1 MKLEKFSIDI
11 EKIGN
16 VEIFSCDG
24 YILGYRNKTYT
35 DSISYFPIVINKDKP
50 DVSFLNIYLNFVDET
65 TQYSHGDD
73 YYPIFSVF
81 FKEYNKFYKDCSRYD
96 IMDLLELSDTDIV
109 IIPEESIEVES
120 FVHGLLTEI
129 HLLDEK
135 FILESSYDENKKVS
149 TKMLLIDNSN
159 YIEASIDYFEN
170 VSINYN
176 YISYEK
182 EIKEVVE
189 ILEHILK
196 MLDKNLRK
204 INH

>member
-1 MKLEKFSIDI
+1 MKLDKFSIDI
-11 EKIGN
+11 EKLRNIK
-16 VEIFSCDG
+16 IFSYDG
-24 YILGYRNKTYT
+24 YILGYRNK
-35 DSISYFPIVINKDKP
+35 ISSYRVSFFPILINKD
-50 DVSFLNIYLNFVDET
+50 DLDFLNVYFNFIDEAT
-65 TQYSHGDD
+65 RYSDGDN
-73 YYPIFSVF
+73 YYAPSYDVY
-81 FKEYNKFYKDCSRYD
+81 FKNYNKVYKDCSRYD

-120 FVHGLLTEI
+120 FVHDLLTEI

-135 FILESSYDENKKVS
+135 FILESSYNENKKVS

-182 EIKEVVE
+182 EIKEIVE

-196 MLDKNLRK
+196 MLDKNLKK